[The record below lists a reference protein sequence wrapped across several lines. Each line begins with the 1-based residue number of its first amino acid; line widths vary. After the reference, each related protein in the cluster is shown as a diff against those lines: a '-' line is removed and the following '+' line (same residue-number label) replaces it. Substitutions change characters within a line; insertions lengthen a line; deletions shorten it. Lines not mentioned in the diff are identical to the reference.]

1 MLKIFRDNLK
11 YLSWILWLVIAIFI
25 VFVFVDF
32 GGGLSGTGS
41 GRAAAAT
48 VGNREISYRDFEREY
63 RRLENQYRQAFGE
76 QFTPELAD
84 QMKLPLQA
92 LERLV
97 DEQLLLTEAERLGLS
112 ASDAEVQEA
121 ILGIPGLKDSAGSFV
136 GHDTYEQ
143 FLRMNGLNSREF
155 EDSVRQELVLGKLQ
169 AIVASSV
176 DIADSDV
183 EKSYREQAERAA
195 IRYLQLPSSRYQAE
209 VQNLGQTELAAYF
222 DSHREEFRLP
232 EQRVI
237 DYLLVDSVK
246 LRAKLNFEPGELD
259 RYYREHSADFAE
271 QEQVRARHIL
281 LKVDDKRS
289 AIQAERE
296 LANVRQRL
304 DQGAEFEKLA
314 AELSE
319 DPGSKVRGGDLGYFA
334 RGRMIKEFEEAA
346 FGAEPNSIVG
356 PVRTAFGYHL
366 IQVLDKRAGGERP
379 YAEVEPQVR
388 ARLAAE
394 RADGEAEKK
403 ANELAARIE
412 AEKLESEEQWKA
424 LADGDTVTF
433 LTTPA
438 FGQEDVV
445 AGVGRGTAFSSSAF
459 ALESGKVSPPV
470 KTPRGF
476 AILRV
481 KEVKAPR
488 LPELADVEA
497 KVRASLTR
505 ERMID
510 RAFAELQRARG
521 ELAGGQTIDEVAKSF
536 GLEARDSGEFGATGT
551 VPGLGAVPELARLAM
566 SLGQGQIGGPV
577 RTPAGAV
584 LFVVTERKAFDAAAF
599 ATEKSATRTNL
610 ERSEV
615 NRLLGSLLDQKKR
628 EQKVNYDRPLL
639 EQFGL
644 LGQGAGKTS

>member
-11 YLSWILWLVIAIFI
+11 YLSWILWLVIGIFI

-32 GGGLSGTGS
+32 GGGLSGTGGGQS
-41 GRAAAAT
+41 AAAT
-48 VGNREISYRDFEREY
+48 VGDRSVTYRDFEREY

-84 QMKLPLQA
+84 QLKLPLQA

-97 DEQLLLTEAERLGLS
+97 DQALLLGEAEDLGLS

-121 ILGIPGLKDSAGSFV
+121 ILGIPGLKDSAGNFV
-136 GHDTYEQ
+136 GHDTYLQ
-143 FLRMNGLNSREF
+143 FLRMNGLDTREF
-155 EDSVRQELVLGKLQ
+155 ERSVREELMLGKLQ
-169 AIVASSV
+169 AIVAASV
-176 DIADSDV
+176 DIPDSEV

-209 VQNLGQTELAAYF
+209 VQNPAPAELATF
-222 DSHREEFRLP
+222 FESRRDDFRLP
-232 EQRVI
+232 EQRVV

-246 LRAKLNFEPGELD
+246 IRAKMSFEPGELD
-259 RYYREHSADFAE
+259 RYYREHVADFAE
-271 QEQVRARHIL
+271 PEQVRARHIL

-296 LANVRQRL
+296 LANARQRL
-304 DQGAEFEKLA
+304 DRGESFEQLA
-314 AELSE
+314 GELSE
-319 DPGSKVRGGDLGYFA
+319 DPGSKARGGDLGYFA

-356 PVRTAFGYHL
+356 PIRTSFGFHL
-366 IQVLDKRAGGERP
+366 IQVLDKRAGGDRP
-379 YAEVEPQVR
+379 FAEVEAQVR

-394 RADGEAEKK
+394 RADGEAERR
-403 ANELAARIE
+403 AGELAARIE
-412 AEKLESEEQWKA
+412 KEKLESEAQWQA
-424 LADGDTVTF
+424 LADGDAVTF

-438 FGQEDVV
+438 FGKDDVV
-445 AGVGRGTAFSSSAF
+445 PGIGRGTAFSSSAF
-459 ALESGKVSPPV
+459 ALETGKVSPPV

-476 AILRV
+476 ALLRV

-497 KVRASLTR
+497 KVRASWTR
-505 ERMID
+505 EKMID
-510 RAFAELQRARG
+510 RAFAELSRARG
-521 ELAGGQTIDEVAKSF
+521 ELAAGKSLDDIAKSF
-536 GLEARDSGEFGATGT
+536 GLEPRDSGEFGATGT
-551 VPGLGAVPELARLAM
+551 VPGLGAVPEVGRLAM
-566 SLGQGQIGGPV
+566 SLGVGQVGGPV

-584 LFVVTERKAFDAAAF
+584 LFEVASRRSFDPAAF
-599 ATEKSATRTNL
+599 AAEKATTRANL

-644 LGQGAGKTS
+644 LGDGKAS